1 VGHRES
7 SKCADAPTKII
18 AEGCAK
24 AGAFHKLATI
34 AVSRPAPT
42 PTTLRGRGVQYSP
55 RRRDMAHEQ
64 DTEEEPSDQV
74 DTEHGEEDDSEADAE
89 GEVEDDSEA
98 DAEGEDDDEIVGAV
112 KTRSLRRNSRRQAD
126 EEDEDEDAAV
136 DVHHDSDEDSSE
148 SGAEKDWEAADED
161 VEDEVEIKNPRASHC
176 T

>member
-1 VGHRES
+1 MGHRES
-7 SKCADAPTKII
+7 NKRADAPTNII

-42 PTTLRGRGVQYSP
+42 PITLRGRGVQYSP
-55 RRRDMAHEQ
+55 RRRNMAHEL

-74 DTEHGEEDDSEADAE
+74 DTEHGEEEDSEADAE

-112 KTRSLRRNSRRQAD
+112 KTRSLRRNSRRQVDDED
-126 EEDEDEDAAV
+126 EEDAEV
-136 DVHHDSDEDSSE
+136 DVHGDSDEDSSE
-148 SGAEKDWEAADED
+148 SGGEKDWEAADED
-161 VEDEVEIKNPRASHC
+161 IADEVEIPTARASHC